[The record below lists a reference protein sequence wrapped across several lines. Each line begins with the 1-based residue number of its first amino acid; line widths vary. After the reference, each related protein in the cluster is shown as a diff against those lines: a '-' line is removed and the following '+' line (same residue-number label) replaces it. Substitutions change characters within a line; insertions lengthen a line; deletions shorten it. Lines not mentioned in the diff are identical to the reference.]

1 MQVTVHHKH
10 GPGKITTPKCTAV
23 TSFFFTGPIFDA
35 WLAKI
40 IFSEAEMLSR
50 YSQKKRWIEIEGFG
64 SDLNQTSQDRD
75 SWVPHYQF
83 YNTFVEKNLIIL
95 ELFTEKS
102 QNSQLAVRRRDL
114 PCAPAPG
121 DRD

>member
-1 MQVTVHHKH
+1 
-10 GPGKITTPKCTAV
+10 
-23 TSFFFTGPIFDA
+23 
-35 WLAKI
+35 
-40 IFSEAEMLSR
+40 MLSR

-95 ELFTEKS
+95 ELFTETTLGAKS
-102 QNSQLAVRRRDL
+102 NKR
-114 PCAPAPG
+114 C
-121 DRD
+121 DRLKYQIKFIVQINPIVFTAKSTGN

>member
-1 MQVTVHHKH
+1 MRVMRVTIRVMR
-10 GPGKITTPKCTAV
+10 V
-23 TSFFFTGPIFDA
+23 RFRSSLIFDA

-95 ELFTEKS
+95 ELFTAQRVSKLS
-102 QNSQLAVRRRDL
+102 TRR
-114 PCAPAPG
+114 ATA
-121 DRD
+121 